1 MEPVR
6 LAANTPRSF
15 YRGAGRIHGFR
26 GLPVPDDPYFPE
38 DWVGSTT
45 TRYGQS
51 DGLAVLPDGGGSL
64 ADAIAGSP
72 EEWLGPAHVARFGA
86 DPAVLVK
93 LLDAGERLPLHVHP
107 DRRFALTHLGSPYG
121 KTEAWVIVD
130 AGPDAYVHLGF
141 ARPIEPDELAGWV
154 RDQRVPE
161 MLAATNRIPV
171 RRGDAVLV
179 PAGLPHAIGPGVFLV
194 EAQEP
199 TDLSVLLEHDGFD
212 VPSSAA
218 YLGLDPD
225 EALACV
231 DRDGWGAAR
240 LAELRLAE
248 LRRAGG
254 RIRPGVQRLLPP
266 AADGFFAAE
275 RLRPDP
281 VSVLDPGFSIVIV
294 LSGRGTLG
302 YGDVLLP
309 VARGDTLVVPYAA
322 GPGELRGEV
331 EAVRCRPPSA

>member
-1 MEPVR
+1 MQPVR
-6 LAANTPRSF
+6 LQANTPRSF

-45 TRYGQS
+45 TRYGRS
-51 DGLAVLPDGGGSL
+51 DGLASVPGGTL
-64 ADAIAGSP
+64 AEVIAGSP

-86 DPAVLVK
+86 DPAILVK

-107 DRRFALTHLGSPYG
+107 DRRFALAHLGSPYG

-141 ARPIEPDELAGWV
+141 TRPVELDELAGWV

-171 RRGDAVLV
+171 QPGDAVLV
-179 PAGLPHAIGPGVFLV
+179 PAGLPHAIGPGIFLV

-199 TDLSVLLEHDGFD
+199 TDLSVLLERDGFD
-212 VPSSAA
+212 VPASAA
-218 YLGLDPD
+218 YLGLSRDD
-225 EALACV
+225 ALACV
-231 DRDGWGAAR
+231 DRSGWGAS
-240 LAELRLAE
+240 RLAE
-248 LRRAGG
+248 LRRGG
-254 RIRPGVQRLLPP
+254 GPVRPGAVRLLPP
-266 AADGFFAAE
+266 EADGFFAAE

-281 VSVLDPGFSIVIV
+281 VSGLDPGFSVVIV
-294 LSGRGTLG
+294 LNGRG
-302 YGDVLLP
+302 VLRYRDAPLP
-309 VARGDTLVVPYAA
+309 VGKGDTLVVPYAA
-322 GPGELRGEV
+322 GPGELRGDV
-331 EAVRCRPPSA
+331 EAVRCRPPSVA